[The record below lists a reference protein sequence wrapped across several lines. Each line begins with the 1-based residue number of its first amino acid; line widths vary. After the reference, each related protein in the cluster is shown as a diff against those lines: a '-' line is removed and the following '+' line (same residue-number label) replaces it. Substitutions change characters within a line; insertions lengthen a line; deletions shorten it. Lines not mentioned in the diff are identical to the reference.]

1 MDIIKKFL
9 KYDKNDSLIRDGIIL
24 FTATMIANASG
35 YIYHLGMGRILGPAD
50 YGALGAIL
58 SLLYILLV
66 PFNVIQTTLSKF
78 VAKFKANDQENK
90 IRYLFYYSLKKL
102 SLYGIILAIISGFF
116 WYNTIFPFLNLKY
129 GISLVIVMSI
139 LVFFIFLLPINRGIL
154 QGLQTFKP
162 LGINIVIEAITK
174 LFFGFLLVMLGF
186 GIVGAFIGIVLSYII
201 PFIISLWPLKK
212 RYLSKKVEDIEIK
225 SIYKY
230 SFPVLIT
237 MLSLTAFYS
246 LDVILVKHYF
256 NDISSGFYAAAA
268 LLGRIVFFASLS
280 ISMVMFP
287 KVAEMDAMKKPN
299 VHILNK
305 ALSIVALISAAISVG
320 YFVLPKLIV
329 MILFGSEYLEIT
341 SYIATFALLMSFFS
355 LSYLLALYNLSVNR
369 ISFIFILL
377 FFNII
382 EIVSIVLF
390 HDSLKQ
396 VINSLTVVMML
407 MFILMMFYT
416 LYRNRYGTINNNPSI

>member
-1 MDIIKKFL
+1 MDMIKKFF

-66 PFNVIQTTLSKF
+66 PFNVIQTTISKF
-78 VAKFKANDQENK
+78 VAKFKANGQENK
-90 IRYLFYYSLKKL
+90 IKYLFYYSLKKL
-102 SLYGIILAIISGFF
+102 FILSIVSLVLFIIISPFIASFINISTHNLFIISILIPFVLLLPVNRGFF
-116 WYNTIFPFLNLKY
+116 
-129 GISLVIVMSI
+129 
-139 LVFFIFLLPINRGIL
+139 
-154 QGLQTFKP
+154 QGYQTFKP
-162 LGINIVIEAITK
+162 LGINIVIEAFSK
-174 LFFGFLLVMLGF
+174 LIFGFILVLLGF
-186 GIVGAFIGIVLSYII
+186 GLSGAIIGIILSYVI
-201 PFIISLWPLKK
+201 PLIASFFWLGKS
-212 RYLSKKVEDIEIK
+212 YSKKSEDIEIK

-230 SFPVLIT
+230 SFPVLLT

-256 NDISSGFYAAAA
+256 NDLSSGFYAAAS

-305 ALSIVALISAAISVG
+305 ALLIVALISAAITIG

-329 MILFGSEYLEIT
+329 MLLFGYEYLEIA
-341 SYIATFALLMSFFS
+341 SYIAHFALLMSFFS

-382 EIVSIVLF
+382 KIVSIVLF

-396 VINSLTVVMML
+396 VINSLSIVMMI
-407 MFILMMFYT
+407 MFILMLSYT
-416 LYRNRYGTINNNPSI
+416 LYKNKYGTLNNNTSI